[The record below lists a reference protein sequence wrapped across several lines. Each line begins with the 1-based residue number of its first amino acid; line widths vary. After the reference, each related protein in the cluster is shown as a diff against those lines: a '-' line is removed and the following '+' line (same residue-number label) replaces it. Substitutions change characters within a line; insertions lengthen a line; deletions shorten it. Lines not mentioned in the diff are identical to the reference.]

1 MKKEE
6 DWAKAFDQLK
16 NDTYHNINGILV
28 EKGINHQGVEGFK
41 WAGQFY
47 ESIDDLKQEMNG
59 LSSLINLSII
69 NPNGEVK
76 RLEKVHT
83 NGYYNGKSPYTLFKE
98 SERLK
103 REGK

>member
-1 MKKEE
+1 MKKKGIAEHFKE
-6 DWAKAFDQLK
+6 IVDSTFVRVD
-16 NDTYHNINGILV
+16 GILV
-28 EKGINHQGVEGFK
+28 ERGVDKNGVQGFY

-47 ESIDDLKQEMNG
+47 EKIEDVKQEMNG